1 MSKPVTIW
9 RIATD
14 TPDYVA
20 EDKTGAG
27 ANATGGRWNRAG
39 TPMLYCSGS
48 IALACLETLVH
59 LKVGALPLN
68 RYLVGIEVPE
78 AVWKA
83 AKSLDPAA
91 HVGWDALPHGM
102 VSLDAGEKWS
112 ASTASLLYVV
122 PSVIVPHEH
131 NVLINPLHADIAKL
145 TFRKLS
151 KWTYDTR
158 LMPSPPAKKAP
169 VRNALR
175 RQT

>member
-1 MSKPVTIW
+1 MSKSVTIW

-14 TPDYVA
+14 TPDHVA

-27 ANATGGRWNRAG
+27 AKATGGRWNRAG

-48 IALACLETLVH
+48 IALACMETLVH
-59 LKVGALPLN
+59 LKAGSLPFN
-68 RYLVGIEVPE
+68 RYLVGIDVPE

-83 AKSLDPAA
+83 ATSFDPSV

-112 ASTASLLYVV
+112 ASMASLLYVV
-122 PSVIVPHEH
+122 PSVIVPCEH
-131 NVLINPLHADIAKL
+131 NVLINPRHAVIARL
-145 TFRKLS
+145 TFRKIS

-158 LMPSPPAKKAP
+158 LMPSQPARKSGH
-169 VRNALR
+169 R
-175 RQT
+175 